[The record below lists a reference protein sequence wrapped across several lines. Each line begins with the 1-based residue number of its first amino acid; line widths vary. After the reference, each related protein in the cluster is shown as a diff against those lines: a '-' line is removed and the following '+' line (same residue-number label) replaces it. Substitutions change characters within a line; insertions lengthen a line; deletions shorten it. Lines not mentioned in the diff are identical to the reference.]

1 MSAESLLSIVS
12 PTQVS
17 PVAPVA
23 AGSPGASG
31 FGKMLGQIMKDGDKI
46 PPSNSVAGTVARPS
60 ENTAGPRAP
69 SPAVAAGRTSS
80 ANMDVVTDEVADT
93 SVEPVDEDGLTI
105 TIDADAGQVPVS
117 LAPADDKD
125 SSVTPDLLAEK
136 GAGQPQTVPG
146 LVSAVKADG
155 DVEAPQVLPVAPGTT
170 GEPPVLRPEVLPTQ
184 AGKGADAPLVLPAAD
199 PSARTGKDQ
208 SLPVTDPS
216 THVDKDMS
224 ETPLVLPATPG
235 RGDKQRALRPAAPPA
250 ATVKEAE
257 PSPPSTT
264 KEATVPAT
272 NTAKSAAPQVLS
284 ALAAAPPL
292 RPLTDRTPPTSNAAR
307 GTEQSVGQSSDQSSE
322 PAAPASGRAVPAVP
336 ATPADPKAGTA
347 AIPATPAVPAAAVD
361 RNAPATGDQPPVD
374 VPAVPASQTAA
385 TPHALSPTPLS
396 HGAITA
402 TAQIAA
408 QIIRRLD
415 GRSTRFE
422 MALTPEHLGRVD
434 VSLDIDSNGRL
445 AARLAFDNPAAAL
458 DMKGRVDELRR
469 QLEEAGFHLDG
480 DAFEFAER
488 DRSSGEGFDR
498 RQGRAF
504 AAASRLAEET
514 DSTAV
519 VPPRWMSLSLT
530 PDRVDV
536 KV

>member
-1 MSAESLLSIVS
+1 
-12 PTQVS
+12 
-17 PVAPVA
+17 
-23 AGSPGASG
+23 
-31 FGKMLGQIMKDGDKI
+31 MLGQIMKGEGKAS
-46 PPSNSVAGTVARPS
+46 PPDDVAGTVAQPS
-60 ENTAGPRAP
+60 ENTARSRAP
-69 SPAVAAGRTSS
+69 GLAVAENRVS
-80 ANMDVVTDEVADT
+80 AASMDATGDEVEDT
-93 SVEPVDEDGLTI
+93 SVESVDEDDLTI

-117 LAPADDKD
+117 PAPADDKD

-146 LVSAVKADG
+146 LVPVAKADG
-155 DVEAPQVLPVAPGTT
+155 DAEAPQVLPAAPGKT
-170 GEPPVLRPEVLPTQ
+170 GEPPVLRPEVLPAQ

-208 SLPVTDPS
+208 SLPATDPS
-216 THVDKDMS
+216 TRADKDMS
-224 ETPLVLPATPG
+224 EKPLVLPATPG
-235 RGDKQRALRPAAPPA
+235 RGDEQRALRPAAPSA

-257 PSPPSTT
+257 PSSDPAAPSTT
-264 KEATVPAT
+264 KEATVPAA
-272 NTAKSAAPQVLS
+272 NASKSAAPQVLA
-284 ALAAAPPL
+284 ALAAAAPPL

-307 GTEQSVGQSSDQSSE
+307 GTEQSAGQSSDQSSE
-322 PAAPASGRAVPAVP
+322 PAAAASGRAVPAVP

-374 VPAVPASQTAA
+374 VPPVPAAQTAA
-385 TPHALSPTPLS
+385 VPHALSPTTLS

-434 VSLDIDSNGRL
+434 VSLDIDSSGRL

-504 AAASRLAEET
+504 AAASRLTEET
-514 DSTAV
+514 DSAAV